1 MVVRSPLLLN
11 VVLQEAEDDS
21 MLHISVESVIDEW
34 VEQVPAE
41 QYDLGYMTMPYLLV
55 IIRAISASG

>member
-1 MVVRSPLLLN
+1 M
-11 VVLQEAEDDS
+11 VLQEAEDDS
-21 MLHISVESVIDEW
+21 MFHISVESVIDEC
-34 VEQVPAE
+34 VDQVPAE